1 MSNGNTYENVSEY
14 WFLDHYRVLVVK
26 TNDNKYFVSVDVY
39 RRKWP
44 FNDFDDEICVSN
56 NKYCIVYKEI
66 SELDKLN
73 DLDINVDKII
83 ITGVK
88 VGDHVETVNV
98 RWVLEG
104 ELKYSVVEG
113 IFYKSWKLIG
123 CGGPR
128 DDPWFTNCPEEQG

>member
-1 MSNGNTYENVSEY
+1 MSNENTYENVSEY

-44 FNDFDDEICVSN
+44 FNDFDDEICVSD

-66 SELDKLN
+66 NTPDKL
-73 DLDINVDKII
+73 DGLDIDRVIV
-83 ITGVK
+83 TGIR

-98 RWVLEG
+98 RWVLRG
-104 ELKYSVVEG
+104 GLKYSVIEE
-113 IFYKSWKLIG
+113 IFYRSWNLIG

-128 DDPWFTNCPEEQG
+128 NDPWFTHCPEEQG